1 MLSFE
6 IDDMTAEEIGVAAD
20 RLRAAGGVRDLVLI
34 PAIGKKGRPVHTF
47 RLLVEPTARDAVAE
61 ACFTETSTIGLRW
74 QAARRAV
81 LPRATCGCRRGARED
96 GDTARGSQ
104 PQGGERRPC
113 PHRGTRSTPR
123 RQTHGGGAMTEL
135 EAILADLPGLAIAVS
150 GGVDSMTLAHAAHR
164 AGLPGLL
171 VVHALSPAVP
181 AEATVRVR
189 DHATRFGWRLTEVD
203 AGEFADPAYR
213 ANPVN
218 RCYFCKTNLYDRIAH
233 VTEGPIASGAN
244 LDDLGDYRPGLI
256 AAAEHRVR
264 HPFVEAGMDKAA
276 VRALA
281 RGFDLADIS
290 ELPAQ
295 PCLVEP
301 RRNGHCDQRQGP
313 RLRRAHGAG
322 ACPHV
327 PQGTDLR
334 CRVTH
339 GGIVVEAPEPDDAMR
354 QIADELC
361 AGERRRFLGFRPYRR
376 GAAFLHGRA

>member
-1 MLSFE
+1 
-6 IDDMTAEEIGVAAD
+6 MTA
-20 RLRAAGGVRDLVLI
+20 
-34 PAIGKKGRPVHTF
+34 
-47 RLLVEPTARDAVAE
+47 
-61 ACFTETSTIGLRW
+61 
-74 QAARRAV
+74 
-81 LPRATCGCRRGARED
+81 
-96 GDTARGSQ
+96 
-104 PQGGERRPC
+104 
-113 PHRGTRSTPR
+113 
-123 RQTHGGGAMTEL
+123 L
-135 EAILADLPGLAIAVS
+135 EAILADLPNLAIAVS

-164 AGLPGLL
+164 AGSSGLQ

-203 AGEFADPAYR
+203 AGEFSDPEYR

-218 RCYFCKTNLYDRIAH
+218 RCYFCKTNLYTRIAH
-233 VTEGPIASGAN
+233 VIEGPIASGAN

-256 AAAEHRVR
+256 AATEHRVR

-295 PCLVEP
+295 PCLSSRVETGIAISA
-301 RRNGHCDQRQGP
+301 RDLAFVARME
-313 RLRRAHGAG
+313 RALA
-322 ACPHV
+322 PHV
-327 PQGTDLR
+327 PQETDLR

-361 AGERRRFLGFRPYRR
+361 AGERRHFLGFRPYRR
-376 GAAFLHGRA
+376 GAAFLHGRT